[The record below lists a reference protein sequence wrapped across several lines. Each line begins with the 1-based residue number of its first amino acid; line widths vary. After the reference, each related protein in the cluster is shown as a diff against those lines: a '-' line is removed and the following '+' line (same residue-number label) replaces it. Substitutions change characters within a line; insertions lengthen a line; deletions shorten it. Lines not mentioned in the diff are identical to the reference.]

1 MPFTSRTNDRA
12 SSRFE
17 MRLTAAERQQLRDEA
32 DLAGMSISELVRKRT
47 FGKTIHAATDLIMI
61 RELRRLGGLQKYT
74 KTSSPRTLKWWTSA
88 TRQSAHCA
96 QPSNESPTMIVKYIA
111 NPKTQSSKAARIGS
125 LLDYIEA
132 DGRADAQKTEYS
144 GANGNFYSDS
154 QQGQRAE
161 MVALA
166 IEATRSKDPVDH
178 WLLSW
183 KEGEQPTQSQ
193 CKEAVEILKRHLGM
207 SSGHLAVFALHR
219 NTENYH
225 LHVVL
230 NRVHP
235 DTLRVEDKG
244 WCIDKAHKA
253 IAEIIRAQGWEAE
266 GNARYVADRSGQVTR
281 ASGVRE
287 PQPRSNAR
295 DHENATGE
303 KSCERIAQEKAASI
317 LRNAKSWAQVHEGLA
332 QVDMRYERKGS
343 GAVLCVGDQPLKA
356 SCIGREF
363 SRSRMEERLGDFQP
377 DSRGNTMP
385 LQPRTA
391 EPLCPDMPAS
401 WAEYRKTL
409 VANCKQ
415 KEAAQVQQRMVYRA
429 AREMQST
436 EFRKERFALYQGG
449 KWSGD
454 ALNVARSLLAADHA
468 KRRAEMIERQKRE
481 RDSLRMRFGR
491 RKTFE
496 QFLVEQG
503 EPQLAEQ
510 WRYRDTE
517 TPDAAILGDGDEI
530 PRKRDIRDFTAQVRQ
545 SAQSRLTEIHYSSRS
560 DPSHVSFTDRG
571 KRIDVW
577 QTQDE
582 AVVLAALQLGA
593 QKWGTVTI
601 TGPDEF
607 KQLCAQLA
615 EEHGFKISNPE
626 LQRETVRGPSE
637 GQPVSVIPAGTPSP
651 SMAYQLHKAD
661 ILNRIEVRNAS
672 QLDWMIAVRMRVT
685 GFFMTHFAA
694 KSTHGHR

>member
-1 MPFTSRTNDRA
+1 
-12 SSRFE
+12 
-17 MRLTAAERQQLRDEA
+17 
-32 DLAGMSISELVRKRT
+32 
-47 FGKTIHAATDLIMI
+47 
-61 RELRRLGGLQKYT
+61 
-74 KTSSPRTLKWWTSA
+74 
-88 TRQSAHCA
+88 
-96 QPSNESPTMIVKYIA
+96 MIVKYIA
-111 NPKTQSSKAARIGS
+111 NPKTQSSKASRIGS

-132 DGRADAQKTEYS
+132 DGHADAQKAEYI
-144 GANGNFYSDS
+144 GASGNFYSGS

-166 IEATRSKDPVDH
+166 MEATRSKDPVDH

-183 KEGEQPTQSQ
+183 KEGEQPTQAQ

-207 SSGHLAVFALHR
+207 SSEHLAVFALHR

-266 GNARYVADRSGQVTR
+266 RNARYVADRSGQVTR
-281 ASGVRE
+281 ASSVRE
-287 PQPRSNAR
+287 AQPRAKAR

-303 KSCERIAQEKAASI
+303 KSCERVAMEKAAPI

-343 GAVLCVGDQPLKA
+343 GAMLWVGNQPLKA

-363 SRSRMEERLGDFQP
+363 TRSRMEERLGEFQS
-377 DSRGNTMP
+377 DSRANSIP

-391 EPLCPDMPAS
+391 EPLRPDMPAS

-409 VANCKQ
+409 GANRKQ
-415 KEAAQVQQRMVYRA
+415 KDAAQVQQRMDHRA
-429 AREMQST
+429 ARDMQSA
-436 EFRKERFALYQGG
+436 EFRKERSALYQGG

-468 KRRAEMIERQKRE
+468 KRRAELMERQKRG
-481 RDSLRMRFGR
+481 RASLRMRFGR

-503 EPQLAEQ
+503 EQQLAEQ
-510 WRYRDTE
+510 WRYRDSE
-517 TPDAAILGDGDEI
+517 TPGTAILGDGDEI
-530 PRKRDIRDFTAQVRQ
+530 PRERDIRDFTAQVRL
-545 SAQSRLTEIHYSSRS
+545 SLHTLANEIHYSSRS
-560 DPSHVSFTDRG
+560 DPSRVSFTDRG

-577 QTQDE
+577 QAQDE
-582 AVVLAALQLGA
+582 AAVLAALQLGA
-593 QKWGTVTI
+593 QKWGTLMI

-615 EEHGFKISNPE
+615 ERHGFKISNPE
-626 LQRETVRGPSE
+626 LRREIVRGPSE
-637 GQPVSVIPAGTPSP
+637 NKPVPIIPSGTPSP
-651 SMAYQLHKAD
+651 SSAYQMHKTD
-661 ILNRIEVRNAS
+661 IFNRIEVRNAS

-685 GFFMTHFAA
+685 GHDQQAVTQALKEDASQGREAENRNWANYAERTAEAVFGPRGDRECARSEQRAEAWARVEGRDLERERQVKHSQRRTIPERRR
-694 KSTHGHR
+694 GDIEIE

>member
-1 MPFTSRTNDRA
+1 
-12 SSRFE
+12 
-17 MRLTAAERQQLRDEA
+17 
-32 DLAGMSISELVRKRT
+32 
-47 FGKTIHAATDLIMI
+47 
-61 RELRRLGGLQKYT
+61 
-74 KTSSPRTLKWWTSA
+74 
-88 TRQSAHCA
+88 
-96 QPSNESPTMIVKYIA
+96 MIVKYIA
-111 NPKTQSSKAARIGS
+111 NPKAQSSKASRIGS
-125 LLDYIEA
+125 LLDYVEA
-132 DGRADAQKTEYS
+132 DGRADAQKTEYI

-166 IEATRSKDPVDH
+166 IEATRSRDPVDH

-183 KEGEQPTQSQ
+183 KEGEQPTQAQ
-193 CKEAVEILKRHLGM
+193 CNEAVEILKRHLGI
-207 SSGHLAVFALHR
+207 SSEHLAVFALHR

-253 IAEIIRAQGWEAE
+253 IAEIILAQGWEAE
-266 GNARYVADRSGQVTR
+266 RNARYVADRSGQVTR
-281 ASGVRE
+281 ANNVRAA
-287 PQPRSNAR
+287 QPRSKAR

-303 KSCERIAQEKAASI
+303 KSCERIAQERAVPI
-317 LRNAKSWAQVHEGLA
+317 LSNAQSWAEVHEGLA

-343 GAVLCVGDQPLKA
+343 GAMLWVGDQPLKA

-363 SRSRMEERLGDFQP
+363 SRIRMEERLGEFQP
-377 DSRGNTMP
+377 DSRSNSMP

-391 EPLCPDMPAS
+391 EPLRPDMPAN
-401 WAEYRKTL
+401 WAEFRKTL
-409 VANCKQ
+409 GDSRKQ
-415 KEAAQVQQRMVYRA
+415 KNVAKVQQRMDHRA
-429 AREMQST
+429 AREMQSA
-436 EFRKERFALYQGG
+436 EFRKERSALYQGG
-449 KWSGD
+449 KWSGN

-468 KRRAEMIERQKRE
+468 KRNAELMERQKRE

-517 TPDAAILGDGDEI
+517 TPGAAILGDGDEI

-545 SAQSRLTEIHYSSRS
+545 SAHTWLTEIHYSSRT

-571 KRIDVW
+571 KRIEVW
-577 QTQDE
+577 QAQDE
-582 AVVLAALQLGA
+582 AAVLAALQLGA
-593 QKWGTVTI
+593 QKWGTLTI

-615 EEHGFKISNPE
+615 EQHGFKISNPE
-626 LQRETVRGPSE
+626 LRQEIVRGPSE
-637 GQPVSVIPAGTPSP
+637 GQPVQVIPTGMPSP

-685 GFFMTHFAA
+685 GHDQQTVTQALKESA
-694 KSTHGHR
+694 NHGRETENRNWTRYAERTAEAVFGPRGNRECARSEQRAEAWARVEGGDLAHERQVQHIQPRKIPERRRGDFEIE

>member
-1 MPFTSRTNDRA
+1 
-12 SSRFE
+12 
-17 MRLTAAERQQLRDEA
+17 
-32 DLAGMSISELVRKRT
+32 
-47 FGKTIHAATDLIMI
+47 
-61 RELRRLGGLQKYT
+61 
-74 KTSSPRTLKWWTSA
+74 
-88 TRQSAHCA
+88 
-96 QPSNESPTMIVKYIA
+96 MIVKYIA
-111 NPKTQSSKAARIGS
+111 NPKAQSSKASRIGS

-132 DGRADAQKTEYS
+132 DGRADAQKAEYI
-144 GANGNFYSDS
+144 GASGNFYSDS

-183 KEGEQPTQSQ
+183 KEGEQPTQAQ
-193 CKEAVEILKRHLGM
+193 CNEAVEILKQHLGM
-207 SSGHLAVFALHR
+207 SSDHLAVFALHR

-253 IAEIIRAQGWEAE
+253 IAEIIQVQGWEAE
-266 GNARYVADRSGQVTR
+266 RNARYLADRNGQVTR

-287 PQPRSNAR
+287 PQPRSKAR

-303 KSCERIAQEKAASI
+303 KSCERIAMEKAAPI
-317 LRNAKSWAQVHEGLA
+317 LLNAQSWAQVHEGLA
-332 QVDMRYERKGS
+332 QVNMRYERKGS
-343 GAVLCVGDQPLKA
+343 GAMLWVGDQPLKA

-363 SRSRMEERLGDFQP
+363 SRLRMEERLGEYQP
-377 DSRGNTMP
+377 DTRSNTMVP
-385 LQPRTA
+385 LPRTA
-391 EPLCPDMPAS
+391 EPLRPDMPAN

-409 VANCKQ
+409 GDSRKQ
-415 KEAAQVQQRMVYRA
+415 KDAAQAQQRMDHRA
-429 AREMQST
+429 AREMQT
-436 EFRKERFALYQGG
+436 AEFRKERSALYQGG

-468 KRRAEMIERQKRE
+468 KRRAELMERQKRE
-481 RDSLRMRFGR
+481 RDRLRMRFGR

-510 WRYRDTE
+510 WRYRDRE
-517 TPDAAILGDGDEI
+517 TPGAAILGGGDEI
-530 PRKRDIRDFTAQVRQ
+530 PRQRDIRDFTAQVRL
-545 SAQSRLTEIHYSSRS
+545 SPHTLANEIHYSSRS
-560 DPSHVSFTDRG
+560 KPSRVSFTDRG

-577 QTQDE
+577 QAQDE
-582 AVVLAALQLGA
+582 AAVLAALQLAA
-593 QKWGTVTI
+593 QKWGTLTI

-615 EEHGFKISNPE
+615 AQHGFKINNPE
-626 LQRETVRGPSE
+626 LHREIVRGPSV
-637 GQPVSVIPAGTPSP
+637 GQPVPVIPAGMPSP

-672 QLDWMIAVRMRVT
+672 QLDWMIAVRMRATGHDQQAVT
-685 GFFMTHFAA
+685 QALKESASQGRELESRNWTNYAERTAEAVFGPRGDRECARSAQRAEAWARVEGRDLVHERQVQ
-694 KSTHGHR
+694 HGQRRAVPVRRHEDFEIE

>member
-1 MPFTSRTNDRA
+1 
-12 SSRFE
+12 
-17 MRLTAAERQQLRDEA
+17 
-32 DLAGMSISELVRKRT
+32 
-47 FGKTIHAATDLIMI
+47 
-61 RELRRLGGLQKYT
+61 
-74 KTSSPRTLKWWTSA
+74 
-88 TRQSAHCA
+88 
-96 QPSNESPTMIVKYIA
+96 MIVKYIA
-111 NPKTQSSKAARIGS
+111 NPKAQSSKASRIGS

-132 DGRADAQKTEYS
+132 DGHADAQKAEYI

-183 KEGEQPTQSQ
+183 KEGEQPTQEQ
-193 CKEAVEILKRHLGM
+193 CNEAVEIMKRHLGM
-207 SSGHLAVFALHR
+207 SSEHLAVFALHR

-225 LHVVL
+225 LHIVL

-253 IAEIIRAQGWEAE
+253 IAEIIRVQGWEAE
-266 GNARYVADRSGQVTR
+266 RNARYVADRSGHLTR
-281 ASGVRE
+281 ASSVRE
-287 PQPRSNAR
+287 PQPRSKAR

-303 KSCERIAQEKAASI
+303 KSCERIAQEKAAPI
-317 LRNAKSWAQVHEGLA
+317 LRNATSWTQVHEGLA
-332 QVDMRYERKGS
+332 LVDMRYERKGN
-343 GAVLCVGDQPLKA
+343 GAMLWVGDQPLKA

-363 SRSRMEERLGDFQP
+363 SRTRMEERLGEFQP
-377 DSRGNTMP
+377 DSRNNTVPPQPHTAVP
-385 LQPRTA
+385 LRS
-391 EPLCPDMPAS
+391 DMPAN
-401 WAEYRKTL
+401 WDEYRKTL
-409 VANCKQ
+409 IANRKQ
-415 KEAAQVQQRMVYRA
+415 KEAAQVQQRMDHRA
-429 AREMQST
+429 AREMQVT
-436 EFRKERFALYQGG
+436 EFRKMRSELYDRG
-449 KWSGD
+449 KWSGV
-454 ALNVARSLLAADHA
+454 ALNVARSLMAADHA
-468 KRRAEMIERQKRE
+468 KRRAEMMEQQKRE
-481 RDSLRMRFGR
+481 RDRLRMRFGR

-510 WRYRDTE
+510 WRYRETE

-545 SAQSRLTEIHYSSRS
+545 SAHTRLTEIHYSSCS
-560 DPSHVSFTDRG
+560 NPSHVSFTDRG

-577 QTQDE
+577 QAQDE
-582 AVVLAALQLGA
+582 AAVLAALQLGA
-593 QKWGTVTI
+593 QKWGTLTI

-615 EEHGFKISNPE
+615 AQHGFKISNPE
-626 LQRETVRGPSE
+626 LRREIVRGPSE
-637 GQPVSVIPAGTPSP
+637 GQPVPVMPSGMPSP
-651 SMAYQLHKAD
+651 SIAYQLHKAD

-685 GFFMTHFAA
+685 GHDQRAITQALKENANQGRESENRNWTNYAERTAEAVFGPRGDRECARSEQRAEVWARVEGRDLVHERQVQHSQRRKIPERRRGDFEIE
-694 KSTHGHR
+694 

>member
-1 MPFTSRTNDRA
+1 
-12 SSRFE
+12 
-17 MRLTAAERQQLRDEA
+17 
-32 DLAGMSISELVRKRT
+32 
-47 FGKTIHAATDLIMI
+47 
-61 RELRRLGGLQKYT
+61 
-74 KTSSPRTLKWWTSA
+74 
-88 TRQSAHCA
+88 
-96 QPSNESPTMIVKYIA
+96 
-111 NPKTQSSKAARIGS
+111 

-132 DGRADAQKTEYS
+132 DGRADAQKAEYI
-144 GANGNFYSDS
+144 GASGNFYSDS

-166 IEATRSKDPVDH
+166 MEATRSKDPVDH

-183 KEGEQPTQSQ
+183 KEGEQPTQAQ
-193 CKEAVEILKRHLGM
+193 CNEAVEILKRHLGM

-266 GNARYVADRSGQVTR
+266 RNARYVADRSGQITR
-281 ASGVRE
+281 TNSARE
-287 PQPRSNAR
+287 PQPRSKAL

-303 KSCERIAQEKAASI
+303 KSCERIAMEKAAPI
-317 LRNAKSWAQVHEGLA
+317 LRNAKTWAQVHEGLA

-343 GAVLCVGDQPLKA
+343 GAMLWVGDQPLKA

-363 SRSRMEERLGDFQP
+363 SRSRMEERLGELQP
-377 DSRGNTMP
+377 DSRSNSVT
-385 LQPRTA
+385 LQPHTA
-391 EPLCPDMPAS
+391 EPLRPDMPAN
-401 WAEYRKTL
+401 WTDYRKAL
-409 VANCKQ
+409 GDSR
-415 KEAAQVQQRMVYRA
+415 KEKDAAQVQQRLDHRA
-429 AREMQST
+429 AREMQT
-436 EFRKERFALYQGG
+436 AEFRKERSALYQGS

-454 ALNVARSLLAADHA
+454 ALNVARGLMAADHA
-468 KRRAEMIERQKRE
+468 RRRVELMERQKRE
-481 RDSLRMRFGR
+481 RDSLRMSFGR

-503 EPQLAEQ
+503 KPQLAEQ

-517 TPDAAILGDGDEI
+517 TPAAAIFRDGDEI
-530 PRKRDIRDFTAQVRQ
+530 PRQRDIRDFTAQVRE
-545 SAQSRLTEIHYSSRS
+545 SAHTRLEEIHYSSRS
-560 DPSHVSFTDRG
+560 DPSRVSFTDRG

-577 QTQDE
+577 QAQDE
-582 AVVLAALQLGA
+582 AAVLAALQLGA
-593 QKWGTVTI
+593 QKWGTLTI

-615 EEHGFKISNPE
+615 AQHGFKINNPE
-626 LQRETVRGPSE
+626 LHREIVRGPSE
-637 GQPVSVIPAGTPSP
+637 GKPVPVMPAGMLSP
-651 SMAYQLHKAD
+651 SSAYQMHKSD

-685 GFFMTHFAA
+685 GHDQQAVTQALKENASQRREAENRNWANYAERTAEAVFGPRGDRESARSEQRAEAWARVEGRDRAHERQVQ
-694 KSTHGHR
+694 HGQRRKVPERGRGDFEIE

>member
-1 MPFTSRTNDRA
+1 
-12 SSRFE
+12 
-17 MRLTAAERQQLRDEA
+17 
-32 DLAGMSISELVRKRT
+32 
-47 FGKTIHAATDLIMI
+47 
-61 RELRRLGGLQKYT
+61 
-74 KTSSPRTLKWWTSA
+74 
-88 TRQSAHCA
+88 
-96 QPSNESPTMIVKYIA
+96 MIVKYIA
-111 NPKTQSSKAARIGS
+111 NPKAQSSKASRIGS

-132 DGRADAQKTEYS
+132 DGRADAQKAEYI
-144 GANGNFYSDS
+144 GASGNFYSDS

-183 KEGEQPTQSQ
+183 KEGEQPTQEQ
-193 CKEAVEILKRHLGM
+193 CNEAVGILKRHLGM
-207 SSGHLAVFALHR
+207 SSSHLAVFALHR

-253 IAEIIRAQGWEAE
+253 IAEIIHAQGWEAE
-266 GNARYVADRSGQVTR
+266 RNARYVADRSGQVTR

-287 PQPRSNAR
+287 PQSRSKAR

-303 KSCERIAQEKAASI
+303 KSCERIAMEKAAPI
-317 LRNAKSWAQVHEGLA
+317 LLNAQSWAQVHEGLA
-332 QVDMRYERKGS
+332 QVNMRYERKGS
-343 GAVLCVGDQPLKA
+343 GAMLWVGDQPLKA

-363 SRSRMEERLGDFQP
+363 SRLRMEERLGEYQP
-377 DSRGNTMP
+377 DTRSNTMVP
-385 LQPRTA
+385 LPRTA
-391 EPLCPDMPAS
+391 EPLRPDMPAN

-409 VANCKQ
+409 GANRKQ
-415 KEAAQVQQRMVYRA
+415 KDAVQLQQRMDHRA
-429 AREMQST
+429 ARDMQSA
-436 EFRKERFALYQGG
+436 EFRKERSALYQGG

-468 KRRAEMIERQKRE
+468 KRKAELMERQKRE

-503 EPQLAEQ
+503 EPQLVEQ

-517 TPDAAILGDGDEI
+517 TPGAAILGDGDEI

-545 SAQSRLTEIHYSSRS
+545 SAHTRLAEIHYSSRS
-560 DPSHVSFTDRG
+560 DPSRVSFTDRG

-577 QTQDE
+577 QAQDE
-582 AVVLAALQLGA
+582 AAVLAALQLAA
-593 QKWGTVTI
+593 QKWGALTI

-615 EEHGFKISNPE
+615 AQHGFKINNPE
-626 LQRETVRGPSE
+626 LRREIVRDHREGGPV
-637 GQPVSVIPAGTPSP
+637 PVMPSGMPLP
-651 SMAYQLHKAD
+651 SAAYQLHKAD

-685 GFFMTHFAA
+685 GHDQQTVAQALKENASQGREAENRNWTNYAERTAEAVIGPRGDRECARSAQRAEAWARVEGRDLAHERQVLPSQRRKIPERRREDFEIE
-694 KSTHGHR
+694 

>member
-1 MPFTSRTNDRA
+1 
-12 SSRFE
+12 
-17 MRLTAAERQQLRDEA
+17 
-32 DLAGMSISELVRKRT
+32 
-47 FGKTIHAATDLIMI
+47 
-61 RELRRLGGLQKYT
+61 
-74 KTSSPRTLKWWTSA
+74 
-88 TRQSAHCA
+88 
-96 QPSNESPTMIVKYIA
+96 MIVKYIA
-111 NPKTQSSKAARIGS
+111 NPKAQSSKASRIGS

-132 DGRADAQKTEYS
+132 DGHADAQKAEYI

-183 KEGEQPTQSQ
+183 KEGEQPTQAQ
-193 CKEAVEILKRHLGM
+193 CNEAVEILKRNLGM
-207 SSGHLAVFALHR
+207 SSVYLAVFALHR

-253 IAEIIRAQGWEAE
+253 IAEIIHAQGWEAE
-266 GNARYVADRSGQVTR
+266 RNARYVADRSGQVTR

-287 PQPRSNAR
+287 PQSRSKAR

-303 KSCERIAQEKAASI
+303 KSCERIAMEKAAPI
-317 LRNAKSWAQVHEGLA
+317 LLNAQSWAQVHEGLA

-343 GAVLCVGDQPLKA
+343 GAMLWVGDQPLKA

-363 SRSRMEERLGDFQP
+363 SRIRMEERLGEFQP
-377 DSRGNTMP
+377 DSRSNSMP
-385 LQPRTA
+385 PQPRTA
-391 EPLCPDMPAS
+391 EPLRPDMPAN
-401 WAEYRKTL
+401 WDEYRRTL
-409 VANCKQ
+409 LTNRKQ
-415 KEAAQVQQRMVYRA
+415 KEAAQVQQRMDHRD
-429 AREMQST
+429 AREMQTT
-436 EFRKERFALYQGG
+436 EFRKERSALFQGG
-449 KWSGD
+449 KWSG
-454 ALNVARSLLAADHA
+454 ASLNVARSLLAADHA
-468 KRRAEMIERQKRE
+468 KRKAELMERQKCE
-481 RDSLRMRFGR
+481 RDNLRMRFGR

-503 EPQLAEQ
+503 EPQLAVQ

-517 TPDAAILGDGDEI
+517 TPGATILGDGDET
-530 PRKRDIRDFTAQVRQ
+530 PRERDIRDFTAQVRQ
-545 SAQSRLTEIHYSSRS
+545 SPHTLANEIHYSSRS
-560 DPSHVSFTDRG
+560 DPSRVSFTDRG
-571 KRIDVW
+571 KRIEVW

-582 AVVLAALQLGA
+582 AAVLAAFQLGA

-615 EEHGFKISNPE
+615 AQHGFKISNPE
-626 LQRETVRGPSE
+626 LRREIVRGPSE
-637 GQPVSVIPAGTPSP
+637 GQPVPVIPSGTPSP
-651 SMAYQLHKAD
+651 SSAYQMHKAD
-661 ILNRIEVRNAS
+661 ILNRIEVRNPS
-672 QLDWMIAVRMRVT
+672 QLDWLIAVRMRVT
-685 GFFMTHFAA
+685 GHDQQAVTQALEENASQGREAENRNWTNYTERTA
-694 KSTHGHR
+694 KAVFGPRGDREVVRCQPRAEAWTRIEGRTLDRETLAQPSYRRQIYQQGQGEIERD

>member
-1 MPFTSRTNDRA
+1 
-12 SSRFE
+12 
-17 MRLTAAERQQLRDEA
+17 
-32 DLAGMSISELVRKRT
+32 
-47 FGKTIHAATDLIMI
+47 
-61 RELRRLGGLQKYT
+61 
-74 KTSSPRTLKWWTSA
+74 
-88 TRQSAHCA
+88 
-96 QPSNESPTMIVKYIA
+96 MIVKYIA
-111 NPKTQSSKAARIGS
+111 NPKTQSSKASRIGS

-132 DGRADAQKTEYS
+132 DGRADAQKAEYIGVS
-144 GANGNFYSDS
+144 GNFYSDS

-183 KEGEQPTQSQ
+183 KEGEQPTQAQ
-193 CKEAVEILKRHLGM
+193 CNNAVEILKRHLGM
-207 SSGHLAVFALHR
+207 SFDHLAVFALHR

-253 IAEIIRAQGWEAE
+253 LAEIIRAQGWEAE
-266 GNARYVADRSGQVTR
+266 KNARYVADRSGQVTR
-281 ASGVRE
+281 ASSVHE
-287 PQPRSNAR
+287 AQPRSKAR
-295 DHENATGE
+295 DHENTTGE
-303 KSCERIAQEKAASI
+303 KSCERIAQEKAAPI
-317 LRNAKSWAQVHEGLA
+317 LLNAKSWAQVHEGLA

-343 GAVLCVGDQPLKA
+343 GAMLWVGYQPLKA

-363 SRSRMEERLGDFQP
+363 SRSRMEELLGEFQP
-377 DSRGNTMP
+377 DGRSNTVP
-385 LQPRTA
+385 LQPRMA
-391 EPLCPDMPAS
+391 EPLRPDMPAN

-409 VANCKQ
+409 GANRKQ
-415 KEAAQVQQRMVYRA
+415 KDAAQAQQRMDHLA
-429 AREMQST
+429 AREMQSA
-436 EFRKERFALYQGG
+436 EFRKERSALFQGG
-449 KWSGD
+449 KWSG
-454 ALNVARSLLAADHA
+454 ASLNVARSLLAADHA
-468 KRRAEMIERQKRE
+468 KRKAELMERQKRE
-481 RDSLRMRFGR
+481 RDNLRMRFGR

-503 EPQLAEQ
+503 DPQLAEQ

-517 TPDAAILGDGDEI
+517 TPGAAILGDGDEI

-545 SAQSRLTEIHYSSRS
+545 SAHSPLAEIHYSSRS
-560 DPSHVSFTDRG
+560 DPNKVSFTDRG

-582 AVVLAALQLGA
+582 AAVLAALQLGA

-615 EEHGFKISNPE
+615 EQHGFKIGNPE
-626 LQRETVRGPSE
+626 LRREIVRGPSE
-637 GQPVSVIPAGTPSP
+637 GQPVPVIPSGMSSP
-651 SMAYQLHKAD
+651 NMAYRMHKAD
-661 ILNRIEVRNAS
+661 ILNRIEVRNPS

-685 GFFMTHFAA
+685 GHDQQAITQALRENASQGREAENRNWTNYAERTAEAVFGPRGDRECARSEQRSEAWTRVEGCTPERDRLVQPSQRQKLPQHARGDFE
-694 KSTHGHR
+694 RD

>member
-1 MPFTSRTNDRA
+1 
-12 SSRFE
+12 
-17 MRLTAAERQQLRDEA
+17 
-32 DLAGMSISELVRKRT
+32 
-47 FGKTIHAATDLIMI
+47 
-61 RELRRLGGLQKYT
+61 
-74 KTSSPRTLKWWTSA
+74 
-88 TRQSAHCA
+88 
-96 QPSNESPTMIVKYIA
+96 MIVKYIA
-111 NPKTQSSKAARIGS
+111 NPKTQSSKASRIGS

-132 DGRADAQKTEYS
+132 DGRADARKAEYI
-144 GANGNFYSDS
+144 GASGNFYSDS

-183 KEGEQPTQSQ
+183 KEGEQPTQEQ
-193 CKEAVEILKRHLGM
+193 CNEAVGILKRHLGM
-207 SSGHLAVFALHR
+207 SSSHLAVFALHR

-266 GNARYVADRSGQVTR
+266 RNARYVADRSGQVTR
-281 ASGVRE
+281 ASSVRE
-287 PQPRSNAR
+287 AQPRAKAR

-303 KSCERIAQEKAASI
+303 KSCERVAMEKAAPI

-343 GAVLCVGDQPLKA
+343 GAMLWVGNQPLKA

-363 SRSRMEERLGDFQP
+363 TRSRMEERLGEFQS
-377 DSRGNTMP
+377 DSRANSIP

-391 EPLCPDMPAS
+391 EPLRPDMPAS

-409 VANCKQ
+409 GANRKQ
-415 KEAAQVQQRMVYRA
+415 KDAAQVQQRMDHRA
-429 AREMQST
+429 ARDMQSA
-436 EFRKERFALYQGG
+436 EFRKERSALYQGG

-468 KRRAEMIERQKRE
+468 KRRAELMERQKRG
-481 RDSLRMRFGR
+481 RASLRMRFGR

-503 EPQLAEQ
+503 EQQLAEQ
-510 WRYRDTE
+510 WRYRDSE
-517 TPDAAILGDGDEI
+517 TPGTAILGDGDEI
-530 PRKRDIRDFTAQVRQ
+530 PHKRDIRDFTAQVRQ
-545 SAQSRLTEIHYSSRS
+545 SAHSQLAEIHYSSLS

-571 KRIDVW
+571 RRIEVW
-577 QTQDE
+577 QAQEE
-582 AVVLAALQLGA
+582 AAVLAALQLGA
-593 QKWGTVTI
+593 QKWGTLTI

-607 KQLCAQLA
+607 KQLCSQLA
-615 EEHGFKISNPE
+615 EQHGFKISNPE
-626 LQRETVRGPSE
+626 LLREIVAGPSE
-637 GQPVSVIPAGTPSP
+637 GQPVPVIPAGMPSP
-651 SMAYQLHKAD
+651 SRTYQSHKAD

-685 GFFMTHFAA
+685 GHDQQTITQALKESASQEREAENRNWANYAERTAEAVFGPRGDRECVRSAQRVESWARVEGRNITPEREVQPSQRRKVPERRRGDFEI
-694 KSTHGHR
+694 G

>member
-1 MPFTSRTNDRA
+1 
-12 SSRFE
+12 
-17 MRLTAAERQQLRDEA
+17 
-32 DLAGMSISELVRKRT
+32 
-47 FGKTIHAATDLIMI
+47 
-61 RELRRLGGLQKYT
+61 
-74 KTSSPRTLKWWTSA
+74 
-88 TRQSAHCA
+88 
-96 QPSNESPTMIVKYIA
+96 MIVKYIA
-111 NPKTQSSKAARIGS
+111 NPKTQSSKASRIGT
-125 LLDYIEA
+125 LLDYIVA
-132 DGRADAQKTEYS
+132 DGRADAQKAEYI

-166 IEATRSKDPVDH
+166 MEATRSKDPVDH

-183 KEGEQPTQSQ
+183 KEGEQPTQAQ
-193 CKEAVEILKRHLGM
+193 CNEAVEILKRNLGM
-207 SSGHLAVFALHR
+207 SSGHLAVYALHS

-235 DTLRVEDKG
+235 ETLRVEDKG

-253 IAEIIRAQGWEAE
+253 IAEIICAQGWEAE
-266 GNARYVADRSGQVTR
+266 RNARYVADLSGQVTR

-287 PQPRSNAR
+287 PQPRSKAR

-303 KSCERIAQEKAASI
+303 KSYERIAQEKAAPI
-317 LRNAKSWAQVHEGLA
+317 LHEGLD

-343 GAVLCVGDQPLKA
+343 GAILWVGDQPLKA

-363 SRSRMEERLGDFQP
+363 SRIRMEERLGEYQP
-377 DSRGNTMP
+377 DSRANSIP
-385 LQPRTA
+385 PPPCTA
-391 EPLCPDMPAS
+391 EPLRPDMPAN
-401 WAEYRKTL
+401 WAEYRKAL
-409 VANCKQ
+409 GDSR
-415 KEAAQVQQRMVYRA
+415 KEKDAAQVQQRMDHRA
-429 AREMQST
+429 SREMQSA
-436 EFRKERFALYQGG
+436 EFRKERSALYQGG

-468 KRRAEMIERQKRE
+468 KRKAELMERQKRE

-491 RKTFE
+491 RRTFE

-517 TPDAAILGDGDEI
+517 MPGAAILGDGDEI
-530 PRKRDIRDFTAQVRQ
+530 PRKRDIRDFTAQVRP
-545 SAQSRLTEIHYSSRS
+545 SAHTLLTEIHYSSRS
-560 DPSHVSFTDRG
+560 DPSRVSFTDRG
-571 KRIDVW
+571 KRIEVW
-577 QTQDE
+577 QAQDE
-582 AVVLAALQLGA
+582 AAVLAALQLGA
-593 QKWGTVTI
+593 QKWGTLTI

-615 EEHGFKISNPE
+615 EQHGFKISNPE
-626 LQRETVRGPSE
+626 LRREIVRGPSD
-637 GQPVSVIPAGTPSP
+637 GQPVPVIPAGIPPPSR
-651 SMAYQLHKAD
+651 SYQLHKAD

-685 GFFMTHFAA
+685 GHDQHAITQALKENASQGREAENRNWSNYAERTAEAVFGPRGDRECDRNTQRTEAWARVEGRDLTHVRQMLHSQRRAVPERRRGDFEIE
-694 KSTHGHR
+694 

>member
-1 MPFTSRTNDRA
+1 
-12 SSRFE
+12 
-17 MRLTAAERQQLRDEA
+17 
-32 DLAGMSISELVRKRT
+32 
-47 FGKTIHAATDLIMI
+47 
-61 RELRRLGGLQKYT
+61 
-74 KTSSPRTLKWWTSA
+74 
-88 TRQSAHCA
+88 
-96 QPSNESPTMIVKYIA
+96 MIVKYIA

-132 DGRADAQKTEYS
+132 DGRADAQKAEYI

-166 IEATRSKDPVDH
+166 TEATRSKDPVDH

-183 KEGEQPTQSQ
+183 KEGEQPTQAQ
-193 CKEAVEILKRHLGM
+193 CKEAVESLKRHLGM
-207 SSGHLAVFALHR
+207 SCDHLAVFALHR

-244 WCIDKAHKA
+244 WRIDKAHKA

-266 GNARYVADRSGQVTR
+266 KNARYLAGRNGEVIR
-281 ASGVRE
+281 ASSVRE
-287 PQPRSNAR
+287 PQPRSKAR

-303 KSCERIAQEKAASI
+303 KSCERIALEKAAPI
-317 LRNAKSWAQVHEGLA
+317 LLNAKSWAQVHDGLA

-343 GAVLCVGDQPLKA
+343 GAMLWVRDQPLKA

-363 SRSRMEERLGDFQP
+363 SRSRMEERLGEFQP
-377 DSRGNTMP
+377 DGRSNTVP
-385 LQPRTA
+385 LQPRMA
-391 EPLCPDMPAS
+391 EPLRPDMPAN
-401 WAEYRKTL
+401 WDEYRKTL
-409 VANCKQ
+409 GANRKQ
-415 KEAAQVQQRMVYRA
+415 KEAAQVQQRMDHRA
-429 AREMQST
+429 ARELQSA
-436 EFRKERFALYQGG
+436 EFRNERSTLYQGG
-449 KWSGD
+449 NWSGD

-468 KRRAEMIERQKRE
+468 KRKAELMERQKRE
-481 RDSLRMRFGR
+481 RDTLCMRFGR

-517 TPDAAILGDGDEI
+517 TPGTAILGDGDEM

-545 SAQSRLTEIHYSSRS
+545 SAQSRLAEIHYSSRS

-571 KRIDVW
+571 RRIEVW
-577 QTQDE
+577 QAQDE
-582 AVVLAALQLGA
+582 AAVLAALQLGA
-593 QKWGTVTI
+593 QKWGTLTI

-615 EEHGFKISNPE
+615 AQHGFKISNPE
-626 LQRETVRGPSE
+626 LRSEIVCGFSE
-637 GQPVSVIPAGTPSP
+637 GQPVPVIPAGMPSP
-651 SMAYQLHKAD
+651 SSPYQMHKSD
-661 ILNRIEVRNAS
+661 ILNRIEVPNAS
-672 QLDWMIAVRMRVT
+672 HLDWMIAVRMRVT
-685 GFFMTHFAA
+685 GHDQQAIVLALKENASQGREAENRNWTNYAERTAEAVFGPRGDREHDRSAQRAEAWARVEGRNITLEREVQ
-694 KSTHGHR
+694 HGQRQRVPERGRGDFEIG